1 MKKSIL
7 FIFLFINVIFANQ
20 LQDEINSYEQIF
32 EKIKEKRNGL
42 SDIELSSVK
51 NPFKQESITTRS
63 DQNSSTVYD
72 NHSKGFSLKAILLNR
87 ANINS
92 KWYSVGDIVDTYK
105 ITNITKNSVIL
116 VKGDE
121 KQELILKNGS
131 KNVQI
136 KVK

>member
-1 MKKSIL
+1 MKIKIL
-7 FIFLFINVIFANQ
+7 LAFLFLNIAFANQ
-20 LQDEINSYEQIF
+20 LQEEMDSYDKIF
-32 EKIKEKRNGL
+32 EKIKEKRSGL
-42 SDIELSSVK
+42 SDIELSSIK

>member
-7 FIFLFINVIFANQ
+7 FIFLFINVVFANQ
-20 LQDEINSYEQIF
+20 LQDEMNSYEQIF

-51 NPFKQESITTRS
+51 NPFKQESIGARA

-105 ITNITKNSVIL
+105 INNITKNSVVL

-121 KQELILKNGS
+121 KQELILKNGN